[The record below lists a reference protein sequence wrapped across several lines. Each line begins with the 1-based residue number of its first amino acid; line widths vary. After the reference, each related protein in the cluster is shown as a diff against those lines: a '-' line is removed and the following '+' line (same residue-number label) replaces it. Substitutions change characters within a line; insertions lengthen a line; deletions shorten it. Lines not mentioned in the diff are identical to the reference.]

1 MIYRQPYGYLF
12 RRPAQ
17 LQFFFHIISYQFIL
31 QPKLFFAGSSRKSFF
46 MGDMSLIFSNTF
58 SRFSAY
64 FSANRSGGSTIVE
77 IFGYLTQTPSVSVS
91 YLYLYP
97 FVQIKLFEFPYF
109 VFDFRFFIF
118 FHNTRILIQVLQLIV
133 ELGIFTL
140 DTFPET
146 LTGLRA

>member
-12 RRPAQ
+12 RRPAE
-17 LQFFFHIISYQFIL
+17 LQFFHNIISYQFIL

-97 FVQIKLFEFPYF
+97 VVQIKLFEFPYF

-133 ELGIFTL
+133 ELGRTRVDICSFLPYTYL
-140 DTFPET
+140 
-146 LTGLRA
+146 